1 MNEKSISARGRP
13 KKLNRDQVVQTALLQ
28 YWLDGPAN
36 VSINDI
42 CKLTGASKP
51 SVYREFGS
59 DDGLKKSALDAYHS
73 LAIKPV
79 IEILETDQHASDT
92 IEALIGFITQD
103 RTRLGLPQGCL
114 FAMMRAQSKQLGPS
128 TCVKLDKIRLS
139 LLNAYGA
146 WIEHSKSRGEFADI
160 PTDIAALFVDAQHG
174 GAMRMQREG
183 IPNDTVARVLEIAL
197 RMPILGA
204 STIGR

>member
-28 YWLDGPAN
+28 YWLDGPSN

-42 CKLTGASKP
+42 CKLTGTSKP